1 MRNRLL
7 SRLLPIAASV
17 AVSAAVAAGTGAS
30 PAGRPGSAPPPPE
43 RELLVP
49 FDDLHLLLEKSPRR
63 VLIPRDEFLRLL
75 ERSERETEAT
85 PPESLLPV
93 SGEYRI
99 TVGQDRA
106 RIQGTLLVDVLREG
120 LHALP
125 LGIGSVSLLDATLDG
140 KPAPMGRDGDKRV
153 TLFVEGTGRHTLE
166 LRAVAAVDTTA
177 ARQIL
182 RFHLPSPA
190 TAQLHLTI
198 PGDVEVRGGA
208 SVISRIFD
216 AAAAETRCELLANRG
231 PVTLTL
237 SLNSRLKRRE
247 RVVVARSVLV
257 DEITQSVERLHAA
270 VSLDILHRPVDD
282 VRFKLPPDFEVHDVS
297 SPQLAR
303 WAISEEDGGR
313 VLTVALR
320 RETTGRVLLNITA
333 VRAAYTPGRPWTWP
347 ALTPLDVASH
357 AAVVGILLEE
367 RLKPVAVSA
376 EGLIAVDGAVLTAAL
391 PPSLFRSEPG
401 AARTRPVLTYYAP
414 RTPFGLSARFTKAPA
429 QLDVTTNL
437 LLTFGDAGLKLQGGF
452 AMIPRAGPLF
462 SFDFTAPPGWDVV
475 SVTDTQQHDL
485 VFERYPAAE
494 AGTRVHVRL
503 REGVT
508 PLRESRVHV
517 TARQI
522 PPDWL
527 GAWKEQAVPLPVFA
541 VTGADRDIGAVAI
554 GVNDDMRVQP
564 TQLEGLTP
572 LDANEKKLYGLTDTG
587 TDLAYRYDSRPYG
600 AELRVTRIPARLTA
614 ETYSFFRLGR
624 DALHVHYELI
634 YAVEQAKVREVALTL
649 PSRTPTALSIHG
661 LRGTTV
667 KETAPEEGPERRRW
681 TALLSEAR
689 AENVHLAVDFQL
701 PLAALSGTN
710 AALPLVRAEGVAYQ
724 SGLVAIEGNPELDVQ
739 VTEHPRKVDI
749 GELAEAEYLPGRRLL
764 GVYGFVGDPPPVRI
778 STSERPGYPLPPA
791 IVQRT
796 ELETALAAEGLS
808 QTSARFHLSS
818 RAVYVD
824 IRLPEHSTLWSVIL
838 DGAPVKPQRQGD
850 SVLLDLR
857 ADDATSRELTVV
869 YETPVAPLAL
879 WRQVTV
885 PAPRLRLHD
894 RKGDAGR
901 DVPVTDMTW
910 SLYPPNGYRVLAA
923 GGSVATRSIRPTRP
937 AAASL
942 AERLCRLAGGIG
954 FRRGLIAGCAAPF
967 TMARSKARLAHKMS
981 TDEYVEFDAE
991 GATVQRAAST
1001 TAAPAPPEKPRSHK
1015 RKPTGSEFQRDRMIE
1030 KMRSIKIPEIDFR
1043 QVNIYDAIIFLADAS
1058 VENDRDAAPGEKKGV
1073 DIILDLGAA
1082 GRPPAPMS
1090 DDPFA
1095 DALDLGGQDS
1105 SIRADIPLITFRA
1118 RYISLHEALRIITS
1132 VAGLKYTIRG
1142 SVVIVVPRHAPDADL
1157 VTRTYH
1163 AGPPLKKFIREVASS
1178 LADRGPNRW
1187 KQLFT
1192 DMGVSWPEGSTV
1204 SVMPPIGRIIAKNTP
1219 DNLSRL
1225 EDILDTIEAGPE
1237 AHVAETEETQDG
1249 MRREHEYE
1257 SQRTRMIEKMKSIK
1271 IPEIDF
1277 RQANIY
1283 DVIDFLSEASIEND
1297 SAAEA
1302 GEKKGVD
1309 IILNLGTGRP
1319 TAPVSDDPF
1328 ADPFADVLGVGGP
1341 APASEIPLITFHA
1354 RYVTLLE
1361 ALRIVTSVAG
1371 LKYTIRDSVV
1381 MVVPLD
1387 APDSDI
1393 VVRMYDAV
1401 PGIEE
1406 RIGCIAAELGTAQQ
1420 ESESGDFISIG
1431 SSDLSRERSDWKQ
1444 FFETMGV
1451 AWPEGSSVR
1460 YVPGINKLIVANT
1473 GNNLVTFDQTLSA
1486 LDVRP
1491 GAASTGGR
1499 SRLPW
1504 SASFSGP
1511 AQKSLP
1517 TKWVVDGSR
1526 SLKIALTKGGNA
1538 LAFTSLGVDPE
1549 LSLTVVNARRVDA
1562 LAAML
1567 ALTTFLLGCLLT
1579 ASRPGTKAAYIA
1591 GVLMLATALPAM
1603 PLLPDLATL
1612 LNGCFYAACLLIPY
1626 YLIAGLVRRVRHGR
1640 RTWAASVVRLL
1651 ACVGLT
1657 LSTASARAAK
1667 DESHPPLDVPPDAV
1681 VVPYADSLPFDSEH
1695 ILLPYDRYTNL
1706 WHKAYPTAV
1715 TNPPPAAFGL
1725 GAATYDGRLEND
1737 DTLTLTGR
1745 MTVDVYADGLVA
1757 IPFPIEGGVL
1767 TSATLDRAT
1776 ARIGMR
1782 PAPAPTPNQQPEQQ
1796 RQQQPQRYAGPSAGA
1811 GNTLY
1816 VTGRGSH
1823 TLTFTCSMSV
1833 TRNGGRRSVRGRLPA
1848 PPATALRLVVPEPR
1862 TEVVVQQ
1869 VADRR
1874 LYRTQAAN
1882 ETVEVPVGTGG
1893 RLSIQWRPRISEGEV
1908 DLTLTAESRGVLDLR
1923 EDYLTLAWE
1932 LDFRFRRGERSVLNM
1947 RLPDG
1952 YLIGEVTGANV
1963 RGWDTPEEDPQR
1975 LTVTLLK
1982 QAKERERIRLK
1993 LWQPARLAG
2002 TNSVAIDVPFVS
2014 VPDAG
2019 RHTGRFL
2026 IRRSRMLDV
2035 RTTAVRDATRAEL
2048 GDSSVQ
2054 KLLSTVAADSPLG
2067 IRAYQAYTFIAL
2079 PCSIGLTVTPT
2090 PAKVTAHTQSLLR
2103 IAERER
2109 TLESRVMLEVG
2120 QRPLHAVAIRI
2131 PDDLTLDDVTAP
2143 GIFEWVEERP
2153 AGQRQVTVRFHAGLR
2168 GRIPIVIRGRVG
2180 AVGLVRNI
2188 ALPVV
2193 AAMGVDEQTGDIVVQ
2208 ADPAFDVHADGL
2220 RGIET
2225 VLLKRVYGW
2234 LEEKQRSLAC
2244 LALRYEATD
2253 YGGSLRLVPRKP
2265 DVSCYTVTNIRV
2277 TDRAIEETVLLNY
2290 TIHNAGV
2297 RELRFEIPGH
2307 LADAKFHVPL
2317 LRQKEISTAGTGRWQ
2332 RVRLELQDDVMNE
2345 VKVLVEHDRLLSK
2358 SEHLVQFPVVR
2369 TGRVV
2374 RQYLAY
2380 ESAGRD
2386 EVIVDELTALEP
2398 IGRRQKEWATV
2409 ASLLR
2414 GGTTQAFVARRDKG
2428 TPLLRFHTRQRKA
2441 VTTAGARI
2449 GFARTVLA
2457 LDANGAYRAQ
2467 QVYQVD
2473 NRTEQYLAVS
2483 LPAGAALWS
2492 ARVADEYVKPVM
2504 PGDGDAS
2511 LVRIPLVKT
2520 AAGDL
2525 DYTVTL
2531 TYGGKLPRL
2540 RSLKR
2545 LEFPLART
2553 GNIHVELS
2561 QVELRLPVEFHW
2573 MHFGGTMREETQ
2585 AGAFEASY
2593 VGYQNKL
2600 AKRLVQTLKFGNVFE
2615 QTRAVNNLRLLE
2627 DAIDDYRQNF
2637 GAIAV
2642 GNEKLNLE
2650 ISNASAIF
2658 EAADRQIDAAAQVD
2672 EDMADNR
2679 GRMNDAFEGQY
2690 NKLARNVVLN
2700 TAPNWD
2706 VPGPGEEARTQ
2717 TLFNGTW
2724 LANGMLTNAAT
2735 MPSTANNL
2743 LLAQF
2748 GTHFAE
2754 VDQAPPRQA
2763 VYFGKGQAQGKLF
2776 RSIQAKKPAAP
2787 LGGVARQ
2794 PNQPQ
2799 SGFKKSKG
2807 GRRSQKALAQKYQ
2820 QRLQEQ
2826 AAQQPMLQDDAFA
2839 ADPFAD
2845 AAPFSAAADEPE
2857 PTDVAGRL
2865 IVRTEAAAPLAGE
2878 TVPAAGAVAVA
2889 SGLRSLD
2896 VELPEADTS
2905 RWTVRRFTTPRGDVT
2920 LNALALSELAIDG
2933 FKRLGTALAG
2943 FALVLI
2949 GTLVSRRGLGLRGWR
2964 RTGAGMTL
2972 VCAIALL
2979 VGVLPIAAALGAIA
2993 GIAIRIGTGRRLR
3006 RMEGTLDG

>member
-1 MRNRLL
+1 
-7 SRLLPIAASV
+7 
-17 AVSAAVAAGTGAS
+17 
-30 PAGRPGSAPPPPE
+30 
-43 RELLVP
+43 LLVP
-49 FDDLHLLLEKSPRR
+49 FDDLHLLLESSPHR
-63 VLIPRDEFLRLL
+63 VLIPRDEFLRLSK
-75 ERSERETEAT
+75 RSERKSEAP
-85 PPESLLPV
+85 PPESVMPV

-99 TVGQDRA
+99 AVEQGRA
-106 RIQGTLLVDVLREG
+106 RIQGTLLVDVLKEG

-140 KPAPMGRDGDKRV
+140 EPAPMGRDGGEHV

-166 LRAVAAVDTTA
+166 LQAVAAVDTTA

-190 TAQLHLTI
+190 TARLHLTI

-208 SVISRIFD
+208 SVISRVFD
-216 AAAAETRCELLANRG
+216 AEAAETRCELLANRG

-257 DEITQSVERLHAA
+257 DEITQAVERLHAA
-270 VSLDILHRPVDD
+270 VSLDILHRAVKD
-282 VRFKLPPDFEVHDVS
+282 VRFKLPADFEVRDIS

-303 WAISEEDGGR
+303 WAISEEADGR
-313 VLTVALR
+313 VLTVTLR

-367 RLKPVAVSA
+367 RLEPVAVSA
-376 EGLIAVDGAVLTAAL
+376 EGLIAVDGSVLAAAL

-452 AMIPRAGPLF
+452 AMIPRAEPLF
-462 SFDFTAPPGWDVV
+462 EFDFTAPRGWDVV
-475 SVTDTQQHDL
+475 SVTDTQQLNL

-503 REGVT
+503 REGVA

-517 TARQI
+517 TARRV

-527 GAWKEQAVPLPVFA
+527 GAWEEQAVPLPVFA
-541 VTGADRDIGAVAI
+541 VAGADRDIGAVAI

-572 LDANEKKLYGLTDTG
+572 LDANEKELYGLTDTV

-634 YAVEQAKVREVALTL
+634 YTVEQAKVRKVALTL
-649 PSRTPTALSIHG
+649 PSHTPTALSIRG

-667 KETAPEEGPERRRW
+667 KETAPEEGPGRRRW

-689 AENVHLAVDFQL
+689 AEDVHLAVDFQL
-701 PLAALSGTN
+701 PLAALSSTN
-710 AALPLVRAEGVAYQ
+710 PGLPLVRAEGVAYQ
-724 SGLVAIEGNPELDVQ
+724 SGLVAIEGNSELDVQ

-796 ELETALAAEGLS
+796 ELETALSAEGLS
-808 QTSARFHLSS
+808 QTLARFHLSS

-857 ADDATSRELTVV
+857 AGNATSRELTVV

-885 PAPRLRLHD
+885 PAPGLRLHD
-894 RKGDAGR
+894 REGDAGR
-901 DVPVTDMTW
+901 DVPVADMTW

-923 GGSVATRSIRPTRP
+923 GGSVATRSVRPTRP
-937 AAASL
+937 AAARL
-942 AERLCRLAGGIG
+942 AERLYRLAGGVS

-967 TMARSKARLAHKMS
+967 SMARSKARLAHKIS
-981 TDEYVEFDAE
+981 TDEYVELDAE
-991 GATVQRAAST
+991 GATVQRAVPT
-1001 TAAPAPPEKPRSHK
+1001 TAAPAAPEKPRSHK
-1015 RKPTGSEFQRDRMIE
+1015 HPPSGSELQRGRMIE

-1043 QVNIYDAIIFLADAS
+1043 QANIYDVIEFLVEAS
-1058 VENDRDAAPGEKKGV
+1058 IDNDREAAPGEKKGV

-1082 GRPPAPMS
+1082 GQPTAPVS

-1095 DALDLGGQDS
+1095 DVLDLGGQGAS
-1105 SIRADIPLITFRA
+1105 VRADIPLITFHA
-1118 RYISLHEALRIITS
+1118 RYISLHEALRIVTS

-1142 SVVIVVPRHAPDADL
+1142 SVVIVLPLNAPEADL

-1178 LADRGPNRW
+1178 LVDRGPNRW

-1192 DMGVSWPEGSTV
+1192 DMGVFWPEGSTV
-1204 SVMPPIGRIIAKNTP
+1204 SVMPPVGKIIAKNTP
-1219 DNLSRL
+1219 GNLSRL

-1237 AHVAETEETQDG
+1237 ARVAEAEETQEDAR
-1249 MRREHEYE
+1249 RREHEYE
-1257 SQRTRMIEKMKSIK
+1257 SQRTRMIEKMKSIR

-1283 DVIDFLSEASIEND
+1283 DVIEFLSEVSIEND
-1297 SAAEA
+1297 SAAEP

-1309 IILNLGTGRP
+1309 LILNLGSAGRP
-1319 TAPVSDDPF
+1319 TAPALDDPF
-1328 ADPFADVLGVGGP
+1328 ADPFADVLDVGGP

-1361 ALRIVTSVAG
+1361 ALRIVTAVAG

-1381 MVVPLD
+1381 MVVPVD

-1406 RIGCIAAELGTAQQ
+1406 RIGCISAELRSATD
-1420 ESESGDFISIG
+1420 ESDSGDFIAIG

-1444 FFETMGV
+1444 FFQTMGV

-1460 YVPGINKLIVANT
+1460 YVPGIDKLIVANT
-1473 GNNLVTFDQTLSA
+1473 DNNLDTFDQTLAA
-1486 LDVRP
+1486 LDVRQ
-1491 GAASTGGR
+1491 GAAPAEGR
-1499 SRLPW
+1499 SRLPS
-1504 SASFSGP
+1504 SAPFSD
-1511 AQKSLP
+1511 P
-1517 TKWVVDGSR
+1517 TEKTLSSKWVVDGSR

-1538 LAFTSLGVDPE
+1538 LTFGSLGVDPK
-1549 LSLTVVNARRVDA
+1549 LSLTIVNARRIDA
-1562 LAAML
+1562 LATAL
-1567 ALTTFLLGCLLT
+1567 ALTTFLLGGLLT
-1579 ASRPGTKAAYIA
+1579 ASRPRTKAAYIV

-1603 PLLPDLATL
+1603 PLLPDLATV

-1626 YLIAGLVRRVRHGR
+1626 YLVAGLVRHVRHGR
-1640 RTWAASVVRLL
+1640 RTRAASIAGLL

-1657 LSTASARAAK
+1657 LFTATARAAK
-1667 DESHPPLDVPPDAV
+1667 DESHPPVDVPPDAV
-1681 VVPYADSLPFDSEH
+1681 VVPYADSLPFDGEH
-1695 ILLPYDRYTNL
+1695 VLLPYDRYTNL
-1706 WHKAYPTAV
+1706 WHKAYPATV

-1725 GAATYDGRLEND
+1725 GAATYDGRLENNN
-1737 DTLTLTGR
+1737 TLTLSGR
-1745 MTVDVYADGLVA
+1745 MTVDIYADGLVA
-1757 IPFPIEGGVL
+1757 VPFPIEGGVL

-1776 ARIGMR
+1776 ARIRMR
-1782 PAPAPTPNQQPEQQ
+1782 PTPAPTPNQEPEQQ
-1796 RQQQPQRYAGPSAGA
+1796 RRQQWQQQPRGHAHPPADA

-1816 VTGRGSH
+1816 VSGRGRH
-1823 TLTFTCSMSV
+1823 TLTFTCRMSV

-1848 PPATALRLVVPEPR
+1848 PPATALRLVVPEPQ
-1862 TEVVVQQ
+1862 TEVIVQQ

-1874 LYRTQAAN
+1874 LHRTQAAN
-1882 ETVEVPVGTGG
+1882 ETVEIPVGTGG
-1893 RLSIQWRPRISEGEV
+1893 RLSLQWRPPTSEGEV
-1908 DLTLTAESRGVLDLR
+1908 DLTLTVESHGVLDLR

-1932 LDFRFRRGERSVLNM
+1932 LDFRFRRGERGALNV

-1952 YLIGEVTGANV
+1952 YLVGEVTGANV
-1963 RGWDTPEEDPQR
+1963 RGWDAPEADPQR
-1975 LTVTLLK
+1975 LTVALLK
-1982 QAKERERIRLK
+1982 QAKDRERIRLK

-2019 RHTGRFL
+2019 RHTGRVL
-2026 IRRSRMLDV
+2026 IRRSHMLDV

-2048 GDSSVQ
+2048 GDKGLQ
-2054 KLLSTVAADSPLG
+2054 ELLRTVAADSPLG
-2067 IRAYQAYTFIAL
+2067 IRAYQAYTFTAL
-2079 PCSIGLTVTPT
+2079 PCAIGLTVTPT
-2090 PAKVTAHTQSLLR
+2090 PAKITAHTQSLLR

-2109 TLESRVMLEVG
+2109 TIESRVVLEVA
-2120 QRPLHAVAIRI
+2120 QRPLHAIAIRI
-2131 PDDLTLDDVTAP
+2131 PDELTLDHVTAP
-2143 GIFEWVEERP
+2143 GVVEWMEERP
-2153 AGQRQVTVRFHAGLR
+2153 AGRRQVTLRFRAGLR
-2168 GRIPIVIRGRVG
+2168 GRIPIVIRGRLG
-2180 AVGLVRNI
+2180 AVGTVRSI

-2193 AAMGVDEQTGDIVVQ
+2193 AARGVDEQTGDIVVL
-2208 ADPAFDVHADGL
+2208 ADPAFDVRADGL
-2220 RGIET
+2220 RGIDA

-2234 LEEKQRSLAC
+2234 LEEKQRRLAR
-2244 LALRYEATD
+2244 LALHYEATD
-2253 YGGSLRLVPRKP
+2253 YGGALRLVPRKP
-2265 DVSCYTVTNIRV
+2265 DVSCYTVTNVRV

-2297 RELRFEIPGH
+2297 RELLFDIPGH
-2307 LADAKFHVPL
+2307 LADAKFYVPL
-2317 LRQKEISTAGTGRWQ
+2317 LRQKEITPVGTGGWQ
-2332 RVRLELQDDVMNE
+2332 RVRLELQDEVMNE
-2345 VKVLVEHDRLLSK
+2345 VKVLVEHNRLLSK

-2414 GGTTQAFVARRDKG
+2414 GGTIQAFVARRDKG
-2428 TPLLRFHTRQRKA
+2428 TPLLRFHTQQRKA

-2457 LDANGAYRAQ
+2457 LDANGAYRVQ
-2467 QVYQVD
+2467 QAYQVD

-2483 LPAGAALWS
+2483 LPADAALWS

-2504 PGDGDAS
+2504 PGAGNTS

-2520 AAGDL
+2520 AGGDL
-2525 DYTVTL
+2525 DYAVTL

-2545 LEFPLART
+2545 LELPLART
-2553 GNIHVELS
+2553 RNIHVELS
-2561 QVELRLPVEFHW
+2561 QVELRLPAEFVW
-2573 MHFGGTMREETQ
+2573 MHFGGTMREETR
-2585 AGAFEASY
+2585 AGAFEAGY
-2593 VGYQNKL
+2593 MGYQNKL

-2627 DAIDDYRQNF
+2627 DAIDDYQQTY
-2637 GAIAV
+2637 GAFPDN
-2642 GNEKLNLE
+2642 NEKLNLE

-2658 EAADRQIDAAAQVD
+2658 GAADRQIDAAAQVE

-2690 NKLARNVVLN
+2690 NTFARNVVLN
-2700 TAPNWD
+2700 AAPNWD
-2706 VPGPGEEARTQ
+2706 VSAPGEEARTQ
-2717 TLFNGTW
+2717 ALFNGTW
-2724 LANGMLTNAAT
+2724 LANGMLTNAAAVT
-2735 MPSTANNL
+2735 SPANNQL
-2743 LLAQF
+2743 LRQFGAQF
-2748 GTHFAE
+2748 GEA
-2754 VDQAPPRQA
+2754 DRAPPLQ
-2763 VYFGKGQAQGKLF
+2763 VVHFGKGQAQGKLF
-2776 RSIQAKKPAAP
+2776 RGIQAKKPTAGQA
-2787 LGGVARQ
+2787 GATDQ
-2794 PNQPQ
+2794 PAQPR
-2799 SGFKKSKG
+2799 SGFKKFKG

-2826 AAQQPMLQDDAFA
+2826 TTRQPMQRDETFA
-2839 ADPFAD
+2839 VDPFAD
-2845 AAPFSAAADEPE
+2845 TLSFSADAEARE
-2857 PTDVAGRL
+2857 PTGVAGGL
-2865 IVRTEAAAPLAGE
+2865 VVQTAAAGPFAGDATLATG
-2878 TVPAAGAVAVA
+2878 GVAT
-2889 SGLRSLD
+2889 GLRSLD
-2896 VELPEADTS
+2896 VELPEADAS
-2905 RWTVRRFTTPRGDVT
+2905 RWIVRRFTTPRGDVS
-2920 LNALALSELAIDG
+2920 LNALALSEPAIDD

-2943 FALVLI
+2943 LALILI
-2949 GTLVSRRGLGLRGWR
+2949 GTLAARRGLGLRGWR
-2964 RTGAGMTL
+2964 RTGTGMTL
-2972 VCAIALL
+2972 VCAMALL
-2979 VGVLPIAAALGAIA
+2979 VGVLPVAAALGTAA
-2993 GIAIRIGTGRRLR
+2993 GIVIRIVAGRRLR
-3006 RMEGTLDG
+3006 NAQAAAEAVGEETR